1 MATEATVTSWIDL
14 PEDHP
19 MARISRRRIMGE
31 KMMVSQVHLSQGFD
45 LPSHQHENEQ
55 FVVVL
60 VGRCLFG
67 LGAPGTAEHRTV
79 EVKTGQVLVLP
90 PNVPH
95 SCLALEETDI
105 LDLFSPVSATTGVD
119 RRGAHG

>member
-1 MATEATVTSWIDL
+1 MATEATVTSWSDL
-14 PEDHP
+14 TQDHP
-19 MARISRRRIMGE
+19 MAKIARRRIVGQ
-31 KMMVSQVHLSQGFD
+31 KMMVSQVRLSQGFD
-45 LPSHQHENEQ
+45 LASHQHENEQ

-60 VGRCLFG
+60 AGRCLFG
-67 LGAPGTAEHRTV
+67 LGTPGTAEHRTV
-79 EVKTGQVLVLP
+79 EVMGGQALVLP

-119 RRGAHG
+119 QPGAHG